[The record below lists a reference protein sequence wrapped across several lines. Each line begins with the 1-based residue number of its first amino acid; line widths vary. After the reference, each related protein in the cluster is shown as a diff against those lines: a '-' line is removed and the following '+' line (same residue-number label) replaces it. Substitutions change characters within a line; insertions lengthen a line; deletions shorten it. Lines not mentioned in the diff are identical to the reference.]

1 MTSKAFTPKSGHH
14 AIDRFVLCPVVRD
27 YCLAKPFVTE
37 DMPFG
42 DGYVT
47 FRIAG
52 KIFCCL
58 PLAKGRLVQLK
69 WSPDE
74 FDDVVEN
81 YSYVRQAWHW
91 HKRHMIQFDFNECPI
106 PDSVVQMLIDRSYQ
120 YVKGRL
126 TKRQKAEL
134 GL

>member
-1 MTSKAFTPKSGHH
+1 MNVE
-14 AIDRFVLCPVVRD
+14 DVRE
-27 YCLAKPFVTE
+27 YCLSRPFVTE

-58 PLAKGRLVQLK
+58 VLEKGSLVQLK

-74 FDDVVEN
+74 FDEVVDS
-81 YSYVRQAWHW
+81 YSYVHQAWHW
-91 HKRHMIQFDFNECPI
+91 HKRHMIQFDLGECDI
-106 PDSVVQMLIDRSYQ
+106 PDSLVSDFIDRSYA
-120 YVKGRL
+120 YVVSRL
-126 TKRQKAEL
+126 PKKVRTQL
-134 GL
+134 YGL